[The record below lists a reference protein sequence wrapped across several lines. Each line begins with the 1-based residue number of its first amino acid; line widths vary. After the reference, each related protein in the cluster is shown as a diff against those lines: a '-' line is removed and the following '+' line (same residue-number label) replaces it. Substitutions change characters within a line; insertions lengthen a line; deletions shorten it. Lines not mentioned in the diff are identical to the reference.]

1 MRVRAV
7 GRRLRIGFVDFRTDY
22 WSAGEVYLKNLF
34 HALSSLGPERRPE
47 TVLISEAGARAGWE
61 EGVVDRVVVLGG
73 ARKKKR
79 SMWGRVAGRLLGRGA
94 GPGPGEERLAA
105 AVEESGV
112 DCLFTIN
119 EVPRGQR
126 VPVMTWIPD
135 LQHVSLPEMFSAEEI
150 RGRDRMFREAAE
162 RADRVILSSGDA
174 QRQYEAFAPGVGV
187 KSSVVS
193 FTAHFEPSSFARS
206 PEPVVAGLHLPGK
219 YFFLP
224 NQFWRHKN
232 HELVIEA
239 VRLAKEEEP
248 GIVVVCSGN
257 TNDYR
262 HPRYYGT
269 LLAAVSR
276 AGVREQMVM
285 VGLVERH
292 EVHQL
297 MRQALAVVQPSR
309 FEGWSTTVEEAKA
322 IGRPLL
328 LSDLPVHREQ
338 VPEGAE
344 FFGVDDAVGLAG
356 LLVKAYR
363 GWAPGPDV
371 VAERAARMRSM
382 AAAVVHG
389 EAFLGAALKACGRAA

>member
-1 MRVRAV
+1 M
-7 GRRLRIGFVDFRTDY
+7 DFRTDY

-47 TVLISEAGARAGWE
+47 TVLISERGVRAGWE
-61 EGVVDRVVVLGG
+61 AGAVDRVVELGEG
-73 ARKKKR
+73 GGGKR
-79 SMWGRVAGRLLGRGA
+79 PLWRRVAGKVLGSGGVL
-94 GPGPGEERLAA
+94 GPWEVRLAA
-105 AVEESGV
+105 AVEASGV

-135 LQHVSLPEMFSAEEI
+135 LQHVSLPEMFSEEDI
-150 RGRDRMFREAAE
+150 RGRDRMFLEAAE
-162 RADRVILSSGDA
+162 RAERVILSSEDA
-174 QRQYEAFAPGVGV
+174 RRQYEAFAPGAGA

-206 PEPVVAGLHLPGK
+206 PELVVAGLHLPEK

-239 VRLAKEEEP
+239 VRLAREEEP
-248 GIVVVCSGN
+248 GIVVVCTGN

-262 HPRYYGT
+262 HPRYFGT

-276 AGVREQMVM
+276 AGVREGMLM

-356 LLVKAYR
+356 LLVRGYR
-363 GWAPGPDV
+363 GWVPGPDV
-371 VAERAARMRSM
+371 VAERAARMRSL
-382 AAAVVHG
+382 AAAAVHG

>member
-1 MRVRAV
+1 V
-7 GRRLRIGFVDFRTDY
+7 
-22 WSAGEVYLKNLF
+22 
-34 HALSSLGPERRPE
+34 
-47 TVLISEAGARAGWE
+47 EAN
-61 EGVVDRVVVLGG
+61 
-73 ARKKKR
+73 
-79 SMWGRVAGRLLGRGA
+79 
-94 GPGPGEERLAA
+94 
-105 AVEESGV
+105 GV

-119 EVPRGQR
+119 EVPRGQK

-135 LQHVSLPEMFSAEEI
+135 FQHVSLPEMFSGEEI

-174 QRQYEAFAPGVGV
+174 RRQYEEFAPGAGE
-187 KSSVVS
+187 KASVVR
-193 FTAHFEPSSFARS
+193 FTAHFEPASFARR
-206 PEPVVAGLHLPGK
+206 PEPVVAGLNLPEK

-224 NQFWRHKN
+224 NQFWLHKN

-248 GIVVVCSGN
+248 GIVVVCTGN

-262 HPRYYGT
+262 HPRYFGT

-276 AGVREQMVM
+276 AGVREQMLV

-297 MRQALAVVQPSR
+297 MRQALAVLQPSR

-338 VPEGAE
+338 APEGTE
-344 FFGVDDAVGLAG
+344 FFGVGDAAGLAR
-356 LLVKAYR
+356 LLVKGYR
-363 GWAPGPDV
+363 ELQPGPDL
-371 VAERAARMRSM
+371 VAERAARLRSV
-382 AAAVVHG
+382 AAAAVHG
-389 EAFLGAALKACGRAA
+389 EAFLEAAMKACGRAA

>member
-1 MRVRAV
+1 
-7 GRRLRIGFVDFRTDY
+7 
-22 WSAGEVYLKNLF
+22 
-34 HALSSLGPERRPE
+34 
-47 TVLISEAGARAGWE
+47 
-61 EGVVDRVVVLGG
+61 
-73 ARKKKR
+73 
-79 SMWGRVAGRLLGRGA
+79 
-94 GPGPGEERLAA
+94 LAA
-105 AVEESGV
+105 AVEANGV

-135 LQHVSLPEMFSAEEI
+135 FQHVSLPEMFTEEDI

-162 RADRVILSSGDA
+162 RADRIILSSEDA
-174 QRQYEAFAPGVGV
+174 RRQYEAFAPWAGG
-187 KSSVVS
+187 KSSVVP

-206 PEPVVAGLHLPGK
+206 PEAVVAELHLPEK

-239 VRLAKEEEP
+239 VRLAKQEVP
-248 GIVVVCSGN
+248 GIAVVCTGN

-262 HPRYYGT
+262 HPRYFGT
-269 LLAAVSR
+269 LLAALSR
-276 AGVREQMVM
+276 AGVREQMLV

-338 VPEGAE
+338 APEGTE
-344 FFGVDDAVGLAG
+344 FFGVGDAAGLAR
-356 LLVKAYR
+356 LLVKGYR
-363 GWAPGPDV
+363 ELEAGPDL
-371 VAERAARMRSM
+371 VAERAARLRSV
-382 AAAVVHG
+382 AAAMVHG
-389 EAFLGAALKACGRAA
+389 EAFLAAAMKACGRAA